1 MNSRKQAFFAALAGL
16 FLVAALITALVWALV
31 LEQQRRK
38 PSSSGTSRAEPTGEL
53 RIYGG
58 LPNASNYGH
67 PAVLKLRYQVYADAK
82 LWPMALHGLHRNIS

>member
-1 MNSRKQAFFAALAGL
+1 M
-16 FLVAALITALVWALV
+16 

-38 PSSSGTSRAEPTGEL
+38 PSGSGNPRAEPTGEL

-67 PAVLKLRYQVYADAK
+67 PVIVLTDEPVREGYRTEQT
-82 LWPMALHGLHRNIS
+82 

>member
-1 MNSRKQAFFAALAGL
+1 VNSRKQAVIVALAGL
-16 FLVAALITALVWALV
+16 LLLAALITALVWALM

-38 PSSSGTSRAEPTGEL
+38 PSGSGNPRAEPTGEL

-67 PAVLKLRYQVYADAK
+67 PVIVLTDEPVREGYRTEQT
-82 LWPMALHGLHRNIS
+82 